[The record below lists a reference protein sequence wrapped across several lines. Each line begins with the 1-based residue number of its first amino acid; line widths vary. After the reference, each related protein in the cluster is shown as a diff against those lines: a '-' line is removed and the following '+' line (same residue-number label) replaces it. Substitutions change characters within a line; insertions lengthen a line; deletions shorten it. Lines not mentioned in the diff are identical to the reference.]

1 MWIETFVVR
10 CSRLSAMEK
19 RKDTNLSESYT
30 TGNCCGMALVSPTLQ
45 GFCLRYDCKNVI
57 TIY

>member
-1 MWIETFVVR
+1 
-10 CSRLSAMEK
+10 MEK

-45 GFCLRYDCKNVI
+45 GFCRRYDCKNAI
-57 TIY
+57 TLLTLHEIIAESHV